1 MITNG
6 SVNGINLSNKKSFF
20 CKNCPLGKHTRLPF
34 TSNKAKNDIVP
45 GEIVH
50 TDLCGPMQ
58 TPSIGGAKFFLLFK
72 DECSGFKT
80 VYFLKHKNDVF
91 DYLKDFLNLVKN
103 QFGRDIKIFRA
114 DNGTE
119 FTNLNVRNLLKQR
132 DIKFSAFH
140 T

>member
-1 MITNG
+1 
-6 SVNGINLSNKKSFF
+6 
-20 CKNCPLGKHTRLPF
+20 
-34 TSNKAKNDIVP
+34 
-45 GEIVH
+45 
-50 TDLCGPMQ
+50 MQ

-132 DIKFSAFH
+132 DIKFSAFY